1 MGYAS
6 KALWNM
12 DSLGV
17 ILLPHS
23 MRGRNIMPAKKHTVK
38 FVATKMVKE
47 PTDVTFKTKAGKRV
61 EFEAEKPVKE
71 KVKVQFQAK
80 DK

>member
-1 MGYAS
+1 
-6 KALWNM
+6 
-12 DSLGV
+12 
-17 ILLPHS
+17 
-23 MRGRNIMPAKKHTVK
+23 MPAKKHTVK
-38 FVATKMVKE
+38 FVATKTVKE
-47 PTDVTFKTKAGKRV
+47 PTDVKFKTKTGKRV